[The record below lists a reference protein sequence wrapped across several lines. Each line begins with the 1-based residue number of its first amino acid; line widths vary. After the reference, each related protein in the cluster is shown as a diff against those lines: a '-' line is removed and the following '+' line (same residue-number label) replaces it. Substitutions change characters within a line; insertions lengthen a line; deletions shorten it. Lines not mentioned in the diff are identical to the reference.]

1 MKTQSELNFVGIQLR
16 VQDPEAVS
24 QWLSD
29 TLGIARRSVGPG
41 WKMGWQGCEIHICKS
56 VEAAPFQEA
65 GEGYYTGLAHIALRS
80 SDLRGAVQL
89 CIQKGIVLAGGQE
102 ISHNP
107 DIWGP
112 GMDYV
117 NPICPFG
124 FGLEICQRL
133 DLPSTPMTLL
143 TDGLEHIGIPVPEI
157 EQSVEFYQNLGFSKA
172 SSAEIHRAD
181 GKKIYC
187 VMMQGWG
194 VTLELFE
201 FAKMGHEPYHDQP
214 FRALLF
220 ESADPESWM
229 KAHPQSCARDAE
241 GVAQV
246 QGPGGE
252 ILMIGKREARDEFN
266 I

>member
-1 MKTQSELNFVGIQLR
+1 
-16 VQDPEAVS
+16 
-24 QWLSD
+24 
-29 TLGIARRSVGPG
+29 
-41 WKMGWQGCEIHICKS
+41 
-56 VEAAPFQEA
+56 
-65 GEGYYTGLAHIALRS
+65 
-80 SDLRGAVQL
+80 
-89 CIQKGIVLAGGQE
+89 
-102 ISHNP
+102 
-107 DIWGP
+107 
-112 GMDYV
+112 MDYV

-229 KAHPQSCARDAE
+229 KAHRSP
-241 GVAQV
+241 AQ
-246 QGPGGE
+246 GTRRAWRKFKDPA
-252 ILMIGKREARDEFN
+252 GKF
-266 I
+266 